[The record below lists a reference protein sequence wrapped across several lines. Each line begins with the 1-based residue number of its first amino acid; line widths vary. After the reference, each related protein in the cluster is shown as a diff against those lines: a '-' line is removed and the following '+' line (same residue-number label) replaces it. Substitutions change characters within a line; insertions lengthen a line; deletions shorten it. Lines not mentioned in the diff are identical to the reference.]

1 MTGFTLR
8 RSPAGS
14 VLLVDGHAVTR
25 PVSDEQAIAAARE
38 LADWRGASLWEDAD
52 GTVRVLERIGGPRTT
67 VEAQA
72 GSVAVRREILRWRG
86 GA

>member
-8 RSPAGS
+8 RTPAGAI
-14 VLLVDGHAVTR
+14 LHVDGQPVTR

-38 LADWRGASLWEDAD
+38 LAGWRGASLWEDAD
-52 GTVRVLERIGGPRTT
+52 GTVYVVERIGGPRTT

-72 GSVAVRREILRWRG
+72 GTIAVRR
-86 GA
+86 ATS